1 MRQSLVER
9 QERLG
14 DVVVLSSPAVVAY
27 SLAAFRPSHVD
38 VH

>member
-9 QERLG
+9 KETLG
-14 DVVVLSSPAVVAY
+14 GVAVLSSPTVVAY
-27 SLAAFRPSHVD
+27 SLAAFRPNQVD